1 MIYFTI
7 FFGQFLPLK
16 GIHHHIHHLSDPHK
30 GEDGLGGLDAV
41 LYQRDWDHV
50 LDGIVDEVVWTSNL
64 LEMVLGVMEGLIRG
78 GYYLDSIF
86 DPSAVDRNVD
96 APLLQSLV

>member
-1 MIYFTI
+1 MDITSMPHGYN
-7 FFGQFLPLK
+7 LK

-50 LDGIVDEVVWTSNL
+50 LHRIVDEVV
-64 LEMVLGVMEGLIRG
+64 
-78 GYYLDSIF
+78 
-86 DPSAVDRNVD
+86 
-96 APLLQSLV
+96 